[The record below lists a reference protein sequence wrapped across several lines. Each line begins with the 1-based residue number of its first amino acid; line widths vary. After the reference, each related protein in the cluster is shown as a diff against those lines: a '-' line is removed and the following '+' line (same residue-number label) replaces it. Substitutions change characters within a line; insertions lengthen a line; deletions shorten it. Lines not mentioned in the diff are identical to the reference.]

1 MANNMVSVWPCLQ
14 LIYDRN
20 RASYSGITYLCSF
33 IYIYIYVNK
42 YIVYI
47 WYVTHMKS
55 SSEVCLKIQ
64 IVRYML
70 SSCSWRLLYDGPVR
84 EMYVTNMSRWHTDMS
99 ICQRKW
105 SALSVCCTWRD
116 YWKHIIA
123 MTDLCVCLYDTYVTY
138 MTHMTSRRCY
148 GNASHTHT
156 HSDYPLIFLLKTH
169 VGCHSVAT

>member
-1 MANNMVSVWPCLQ
+1 MAHNMVSVWPCLQ
-14 LIYDRN
+14 LMYDRN

-64 IVRYML
+64 IVLYML
-70 SSCSWRLLYDGPVR
+70 SSCSWRLLYDGPAR

-123 MTDLCVCLYDTYVTY
+123 MTDLCVCLYDTYIY
-138 MTHMTSRRCY
+138 DTHDKPPLLRQCKP
-148 GNASHTHT
+148 HTHT